1 MQVSLL
7 TNAYLPEKN
16 ISEEEFLNFRS
27 KWLIKNSDLN
37 LIEDYLIKNEILNLH
52 PKLTKYL
59 IDEYLSS
66 TNIKKACEIFYKNS
80 KPINDDYLSKFNIFC
95 LIDAGKIDEAQL
107 LYDLKKELGTINDL
121 YFEKKINYLMGY
133 TSKVDDTISE
143 KVS

>member
-52 PKLTKYL
+52 PKL
-59 IDEYLSS
+59 D
-66 TNIKKACEIFYKNS
+66 
-80 KPINDDYLSKFNIFC
+80 
-95 LIDAGKIDEAQL
+95 KIS
-107 LYDLKKELGTINDL
+107 Y
-121 YFEKKINYLMGY
+121 
-133 TSKVDDTISE
+133 
-143 KVS
+143 